1 MIHISN
7 EKIDIEGTQVE
18 LLADLTT
25 AVYLVKGA
33 VEKVEGKE
41 VAEKDIAKVFELA
54 NKTEEEI
61 EKEAVDQ
68 AEKQAERFLQKIF
81 GGGTTDSPSD
91 VEEEM

>member
-7 EKIDIEGTQVE
+7 EKIHIEGNQVE
-18 LLADLTT
+18 LLTDLTT
-25 AVYLVKGA
+25 AVHLVKGA
-33 VEKVEGKE
+33 IEKVEGKE

-61 EKEAVDQ
+61 EKEAVDL

-81 GGGTTDSPSD
+81 GGGHNR
-91 VEEEM
+91 